1 MLDGLV
7 ILVILDILG
16 NLGNLGNLDTNLHL
30 NLNFYS

>member
-16 NLGNLGNLDTNLHL
+16 NLDTNLHL
-30 NLNFYS
+30 NLYFYS